1 MFHQLK
7 NEPEIRKRIS
17 SRLITTQQHMD
28 GVKIMRNQSTSI
40 STPNNMLP
48 NVSPLQLNSNKDR
61 TNNDNNNS
69 NDIIIEQLK
78 KLVFVDLGSGDGRLV
93 FRAAREDIFDECIG
107 YEINPIL
114 HSIALIQRLFGG
126 PKYWNTRTKFYIR
139 NIWDVNLHNADVV
152 AVVSIVFF

>member
-17 SRLITTQQHMD
+17 SRLITTQQHIV
-28 GVKIMRNQSTSI
+28 GIKIVRNQSTSF
-40 STPNNMLP
+40 STTNSMLP
-48 NVSPLQLNSNKDR
+48 NVSPIQVNSNNDE

-69 NDIIIEQLK
+69 NGIFMEQPK
-78 KLVFVDLGSGDGRLV
+78 RLVFVDLGSGDGRLV
-93 FRAAREDIFDECIG
+93 FRAARENIFDECIG

-152 AVVSIVFF
+152 AVVRTV